1 MKLDARKLSILQAI
15 IEDYIAT
22 ASPVGSR
29 SIAKHKD
36 IQLSSATIR
45 NEMSDLEDLG
55 YLVQPHT
62 SAGRMPSSKAYRFYV
77 DQLMTQTPLKKDEVK
92 AIHDYTSQT
101 LRKAENLIGQTA
113 KVLAEITQYPSL
125 VMAPQWEK
133 RTIRRVQLVD
143 VGANKLLIII
153 VTAEG
158 TIHDKL
164 IPISDPFSLEQ
175 LERFSQ
181 AMSERLM
188 DSSMGEA
195 VEILSEQFQAEISQ
209 QREIFESIIAAIQQE
224 TEEKMYERNMAV
236 SGVTNLLMH
245 PEYSDIEKA
254 RSMLA
259 ILEEKDKLAELFGKP
274 MNMKFSIRIGPE
286 NEFEGMQDSSIV
298 TATYRMNGAQEG
310 VFGIIGPTR
319 MDYRRVL
326 WILSS
331 VGQCMEEIFSTSIGE
346 KQKKNEAEEDEKT

>member
-1 MKLDARKLSILQAI
+1 MELDARKLSILKVI

-22 ASPVGSR
+22 AAPVGSR

-45 NEMSDLEDLG
+45 NEMSDLEELG

-77 DQLMTQTPLKKDEVK
+77 DQLMKTKPLKKGERK
-92 AIHDYTSQT
+92 AIHDYAAQT

-113 KVLAEITQYPSL
+113 KVLAEITQYPSM
-125 VMAPQWEK
+125 VMAPQWGK
-133 RTIRRVQLVD
+133 LTIRRVQLID

-153 VTAEG
+153 VTAAG
-158 TIHDKL
+158 TVHDKL
-164 IPISDPFSLEQ
+164 IPVSEQFSSEQ
-175 LERFSQ
+175 LDRFSQ
-181 AMSERLM
+181 AMSERFI
-188 DSSMGEA
+188 DYSIEEA
-195 VEILSEQFQAEISQ
+195 VDILSNQFQAEISR
-209 QREIFESIIAAIQQE
+209 QRAIFESILTAIQQE
-224 TEEKMYERNMAV
+224 SEEKSRDRNMAV

-254 RSMLA
+254 RAMLA
-259 ILEEKDKLAELFGKP
+259 MLEKKDKLVELFEQP

-286 NEFEGMQDSSIV
+286 NECEEMQDSSIV
-298 TATYRMNGAQEG
+298 TATYRINGIQEG

-319 MDYRRVL
+319 MDYQRIL
-326 WILSS
+326 WMLNS
-331 VGQCMEEIFSTSIGE
+331 VGQCMEEIFSTSSE
-346 KQKKNEAEEDEKT
+346 QDQHEE